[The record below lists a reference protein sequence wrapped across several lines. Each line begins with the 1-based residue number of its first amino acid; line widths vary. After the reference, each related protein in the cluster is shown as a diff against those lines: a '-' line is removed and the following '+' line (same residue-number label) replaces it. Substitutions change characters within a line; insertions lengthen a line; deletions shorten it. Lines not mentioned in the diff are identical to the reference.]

1 MQLMQ
6 SLVAAGAL
14 MLVVSA
20 RGQTLTLED
29 ALKIGEAQSPRLE
42 AQRYALTAAE
52 EQTGRARELPDPRLR
67 VGIENLPVTGA
78 DAWRYDRDSMTMRAI
93 GVMQEFPSS
102 EKRSA
107 RSARAARARDV
118 ESSMLLSQRAL
129 LHRDIALAWL
139 DVYFADRSRVA
150 QERLVER
157 LATQTET
164 TAAGVARGRQSA
176 AEGFMLRGAV
186 EQARDKVLDQERMVE
201 RARYMLAALIG
212 NDARRPLAPP
222 PDLARISHPRDA
234 LVGALQEHPELR
246 VLEQRQ
252 DLARAEVDL
261 ARASRSSDWSLEV
274 GYGYRAPAFDNML
287 TVMVAIDLPWQTKN
301 RQDRDVASRLAELER
316 ARAQKEDAR
325 RMHEAEI
332 RGWLADYDAATR
344 RLERFQSILEPLANE
359 RSAAALAAYR
369 GGRGELSGVLEAQ
382 RAITETELSAL
393 AIEAE
398 RAKAWANLSFLYP
411 HGEAK

>member
-1 MQLMQ
+1 MHWL
-6 SLVAAGAL
+6 LLAGAIAL
-14 MLVVSA
+14 AGPALA
-20 RGQTLTLED
+20 QTLTLEE

-67 VGIENLPVTGA
+67 VGIENLPVTGG

-118 ESSMLLSQRAL
+118 ESSMLLSQRAV

-139 DVYFADRSRVA
+139 EASFAERARAA

-157 LATQTET
+157 LASQADT

-212 NDARRPLAPP
+212 NEARRPLAPP
-222 PDLARISHPRDA
+222 PDLSRFSHPREG

-252 DLARAEVDL
+252 DLARAEVEL

-274 GYGYRAPAFDNML
+274 GYGVRAPTFDNML
-287 TVMVAIDLPWQTKN
+287 TVMVAIDLPWQAKN

-344 RLERFQSILEPLANE
+344 RLERFQSILVPLAND
-359 RSAAALAAYR
+359 RSEAALAAYR
-369 GGRGELSGVLEAQ
+369 GGRGELSAALEAQ
-382 RAITETELSAL
+382 RGITETELSAV
-393 AIEAE
+393 AIEAG
-398 RAKAWANLSFLYP
+398 RAKAWANLTFLYP